1 MDADRPD
8 RPVPARPLRKP
19 SMSEN
24 SYPGPALL
32 RGCVVGVATGAL
44 AVAAHGAAG
53 GGYPTSSGAAL
64 LLLTALLTGWASGS
78 VVPGVR
84 GALAHRAAIPGVGV
98 FGPLAAGQFAGH
110 WALTGLTGRHTGAH
124 TAFGESLSGGPRGT
138 AMFAAHLL
146 AVLLCAL
153 VIAAAERLYRAASAV
168 VRALLTPVRGIPRAL
183 RGMAAGQ
190 AAAPRYRT
198 PNGAS
203 GPRAPPAPAY
213 LDASHTFGEKVI
225 TPCPTGFPRPCAAV

>member
-1 MDADRPD
+1 
-8 RPVPARPLRKP
+8 
-19 SMSEN
+19 MSPN
-24 SYPGPALL
+24 SYPGPAQL

-53 GGYPTSSGAAL
+53 GGYPTSTGAAF
-64 LLLTALLTGWASGS
+64 LLLTALVTGWASGS
-78 VVPGVR
+78 VGPGMR
-84 GALAHRAAIPGVGV
+84 SAFAHRAAAPVV
-98 FGPLAAGQFAGH
+98 AVLGPLAAGQFAGH
-110 WALTGLTGRHTGAH
+110 WALTGLTGHHAGAD
-124 TAFGESLSGGPRGT
+124 TAIGESLSGGPFGA

-153 VIAAAERLYRAASAV
+153 VIVAAERLYRAASAV
-168 VRALLTPVRGIPRAL
+168 VRALLTPVRDTRGAL
-183 RGMAAGQ
+183 LGMAAGH

-203 GPRAPPAPAY
+203 GPRAPPAPAH

-225 TPCPTGFPRPCAAV
+225 TPCPTGFPRSCAAA